1 MEILIE
7 NGQEQIPVSP
17 ALEELVRRVVERIM
31 AEAAPHLRERAEVA
45 VTFVDNAEIQA
56 LNSEHRG
63 MDRAT
68 DVLSFP
74 QLEGEEVADPP
85 IEAGMPVLLGDI
97 VISLERAQEQ
107 AAEYG
112 HSFEREVGFL
122 AAHGA
127 LHLLGFDH
135 DTPEAEAAMH
145 AKAELA
151 LGALGLT
158 R

>member
-1 MEILIE
+1 MEVLVE
-7 NGQEQIPVSP
+7 DGQDSVGVTP
-17 ALEELVRRVVERIM
+17 ELTEMVRRVVAGTIS
-31 AEAAPHLRERAEVA
+31 EAAPHLQERAEVA
-45 VTFVDNAEIQA
+45 VTFVDDAEIQA
-56 LNSEHRG
+56 LNQEHREI
-63 MDRAT
+63 DRPT

-74 QLEGEEVADPP
+74 QLEGEEIADPP
-85 IEAGMPVLLGDI
+85 SDAGMPVLLGDI

-112 HSFEREVGFL
+112 HSFAREVGFL

-127 LHLLGFDH
+127 LHLLGYDH

-145 AKAELA
+145 AKAEAVLA
-151 LGALGLT
+151 GLGLQ